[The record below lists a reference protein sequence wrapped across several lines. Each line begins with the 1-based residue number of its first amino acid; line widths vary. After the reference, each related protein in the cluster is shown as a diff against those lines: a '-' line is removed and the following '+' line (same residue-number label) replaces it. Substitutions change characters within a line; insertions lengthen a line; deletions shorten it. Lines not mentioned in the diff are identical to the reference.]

1 VTSVQAGFSGSSL
14 AAMRRVGIAGIAFAC
29 ALFVCGCLLP
39 QSPTVRAINVEHL
52 QCPDLSPSPT
62 EVVQTTQIL
71 HVYGDYFYQS
81 AGLGK
86 IEGARI
92 LLRPPEGMT
101 VDRMTRVLQCYGAQG
116 FLGHTRGA
124 STANDPFFLPD
135 AWVDIDVK
143 VENGN
148 YVAVLTSDT
157 SYNNLRILQRANAF
171 AAAQQAARPV
181 PQVVVP

>member
-1 VTSVQAGFSGSSL
+1 MG
-14 AAMRRVGIAGIAFAC
+14 GIAFAF
-29 ALFVCGCLLP
+29 ALSVGGCLFP

-52 QCPDLSPSPT
+52 QCPDLTPAPA
-62 EVVQTTQIL
+62 EVIGTTKIL

-86 IEGARI
+86 IQGARI
-92 LLRPPEGMT
+92 LLRPPDGMT
-101 VDRMTRVLQCYGAQG
+101 VDKMTRVLQCYGAQA
-116 FLGHTRGA
+116 FLGHTGQVSA
-124 STANDPFFLPD
+124 DNNPFFLPD
-135 AWVDIDVK
+135 GWVDIDVK

-148 YVAVLTSDT
+148 YVAVLSSDT

-171 AAAQQAARPV
+171 AAAQQPARPV